1 MKFKEPDRI
10 TQAIETI
17 RLAGAQFELTDS
29 IESNLAHIEKLSRKA
44 GARQVRLILFPEC
57 ALSGYPGSDMDD
69 FSALDV
75 NEVRRAL
82 TQVGALAAELN
93 LYIVVGVALPRESN
107 WANALIV
114 YDDSGRRICSY
125 EKTALTHSDQRF
137 FQRGGSD
144 PVFTLD
150 GLRLGCQICFDIRFA
165 EGYRRLFTRDVQ
177 VVLHSYHQAGS
188 KHFKQRRD
196 IMKAFQRVRCSENGI
211 YALTS
216 NTIGRNRGKDQW
228 IPTMAVNPV
237 GDIISAL
244 KPSATDILI
253 VDING
258 EDVVEMIELDIR
270 SECARQMKIDLPGQ
284 RPVPGRDIR

>member
-1 MKFKEPDRI
+1 MKP
-10 TQAIETI
+10 I
-17 RLAGAQFELTDS
+17 RLAGAQFELTGS
-29 IESNLAHIEKLSRKA
+29 IENNLAHIESLSRKA
-44 GARQVRLILFPEC
+44 CARQARLILFPEC
-57 ALSGYPGSDMDD
+57 ALSGYPGGDMDD
-69 FSALDV
+69 LSALDAD
-75 NEVRRAL
+75 EVRRAL
-82 TQVGALAAELN
+82 VQVGALAAELN
-93 LYIVVGVALPRESN
+93 LYIAVGVALPQESG

-125 EKTALTHSDQRF
+125 DKTALTHSDQRF
-137 FQRGGSD
+137 FLKGESD

-165 EGYRRLFTRDVQ
+165 EGYRRLFARDVQ

-216 NTIGRNRGKDQW
+216 NTIGHNRGKDQW
-228 IPTMAVNPV
+228 MPTMAVSPV
-237 GDIISAL
+237 GDIISVL
-244 KPSATDILI
+244 KTSETDVLI
-253 VDING
+253 VDIDG

-270 SECARQMKIDLPGQ
+270 SECARQMKIDLPGR